1 MSTVVDPKV
10 KEGRDD
16 EITHIPD
23 EEKNEQKL
31 EYPGVPTTCDG
42 AAAVVHV
49 ETAVCHGSGAY
60 PITSSTTMGS
70 GFNNAVHNGGAEPLG
85 RFSRVHGAGKR
96 ALVGF
101 VL

>member
-1 MSTVVDPKV
+1 MSTVVDPKATGLP
-10 KEGRDD
+10 KED
-16 EITHIPD
+16 ITHIPEKQ
-23 EEKNEQKL
+23 EEDSKF

-70 GFNNAVHNGGAEPLG
+70 GFNNAVHNGGKA
-85 RFSRVHGAGKR
+85 AAKR
-96 ALVGF
+96 LV
-101 VL
+101 